1 MSDLE
6 MIRESLISGDI
17 ERAEELTSSA
27 LQSGISAKEILD
39 RELIPGLDEVGKRFQ
54 EGEYFF
60 PELLVSGEAMKA
72 ALACLKP
79 ELAKSSSATT
89 GKYAIGTVKGDI
101 HDIGKNIVIMML
113 EGNGWEVTDLGI
125 DVPTETFVK
134 AVKEEGCQILG
145 MSALLTT
152 TIPRLAETIEELKAQ
167 GLRDKVIVMVG
178 GVSVTKEHAEKI
190 GADAFGKDAVDAV
203 SEAKRLIGKL

>member
-1 MSDLE
+1 MFNLE
-6 MIRESLISGDI
+6 MLKDSIIKGDI
-17 ERAEELTSSA
+17 EKTEELTTAA
-27 LQSGISAKEILD
+27 LASGTPAKEIMD
-39 RELIPGLDEVGKRFQ
+39 RGLIPGLDEVGRRFQ

-72 ALACLKP
+72 ALARLKP
-79 ELAKSSSATT
+79 ELAKSSEATV

-113 EGNGWEVTDLGI
+113 EGNGWDVTDLGI
-125 DVPTETFVK
+125 DVPAETFVK

-152 TIPRLAETIEELKAQ
+152 TIPRLAETIEALKAQ
-167 GLRDKVIVMVG
+167 GLRDKVMVMVG
-178 GVSVTKEHAEKI
+178 GVSVTREHADKI

-203 SEAKRLIGKL
+203 AEAKKLIGKV